1 MVVWERENQSLDII
15 TCTPTKDK
23 LFLYNKLI
31 LFGFTDIITAPVH
44 IWNINLTLVKVK
56 KLYDYLW
63 VTFDHFQFE
72 SYFLA
77 EALNKP
83 FYVIRFKSMKGG
95 TIEKN

>member
-56 KLYDYLW
+56 KWYDCVR
-63 VTFDHFQFE
+63 VTFDHFQCQ

-77 EALNKP
+77 
-83 FYVIRFKSMKGG
+83 FYVIRFKGG
-95 TIEKN
+95 TIEKKLTFSVKLY